1 MASQKPSIHTHMTNT
16 SLSPEAYHQAVSIL
30 ISTLDEALKK
40 QHIHASVSH
49 EHLGDTLFSYLSLG
63 GNPSMDEIL
72 SLAYFLTSIPNC
84 GIVRGIGRHN
94 NSGQFTL
101 KRKITNV

>member
-1 MASQKPSIHTHMTNT
+1 MKNT
-16 SLSPEAYHQAVSIL
+16 DLSPEAYYQAVSIL
-30 ISTLDEALKK
+30 ISNLEEALKN
-40 QHIHASVSH
+40 QHIHVSMSH

-63 GNPSMDEIL
+63 GWPRQNEVI

-84 GIVRGIGRHN
+84 GIVRGIGRHK

>member
-1 MASQKPSIHTHMTNT
+1 MGRTDLT
-16 SLSPEAYHQAVSIL
+16 PEAYYQAVSIL
-30 ISTLDEALKK
+30 ISTLEEALKRE
-40 QHIHASVSH
+40 HIHVSISH
-49 EHLGDTLFSYLSLG
+49 EHLGDTLFSYLSIG
-63 GNPSMDEIL
+63 GNPSKGEIL

-101 KRKITNV
+101 KRKIDN

>member
-1 MASQKPSIHTHMTNT
+1 MTNT
-16 SLSPEAYHQAVSIL
+16 DLSPEAYYQAVSIL
-30 ISTLDEALKK
+30 ISNLEEALKRE
-40 QHIHASVSH
+40 HIHVSMSH
-49 EHLGDTLFSYLSLG
+49 EHLGDTLFSYLSIG
-63 GNPSMDEIL
+63 GNPSKGEIL

-94 NSGQFTL
+94 NSGQFTI